1 MGKKV
6 KWLQGKSLRNE
17 SQEEFTR
24 FCQEVS
30 EFELS
35 EFLCGILYN
44 RGINTYEKVQQHLFM
59 ELSDIHNPTLLKDSD
74 KFIEGMKKAIE
85 EKHKI
90 VIMGDYD
97 VDGITATAIA
107 MLGLRNLNLD
117 VHFYINNRFVEGYG
131 MTPLSLENILKK
143 HPDVK
148 TIITVDNGI
157 VAFEAVEQAVN
168 MGIQVLVTD
177 HHEPSSDGK
186 YPIAHAV
193 VDHKREDCE
202 YPFKEMCGAGVIF
215 KLLLLLYWELGLE
228 PDDTYELLDLLA
240 VGTVADVVSL
250 TDENRVFVKE
260 GLNLIRNDHRLFF
273 KILNEKM
280 EVKQIDE
287 ETIGFQYGPAIN
299 AIGRLDGCPSIVV
312 EAMISNDADFISEV
326 CERMVATNLERKELT
341 SEHVDQAEIILSN
354 QEEMDVIVVY
364 DEGFLEGLV
373 GLIAGRLCERY
384 YKPVIA
390 LTKHGDKLK
399 GSARSIPGFDV
410 KDSFDYCSDLLLGYG
425 GHPQAGGLSLKEEN
439 LEAFIKKV
447 NEYGKIHMTP
457 EVTQKIV
464 EFDNVLTASDMNGNT
479 VDDIA
484 KLRPYGQG
492 FKKPLFGFK
501 IDIAQ
506 NGFYEKVKKNVL
518 ILTGINKIRVVGFDN
533 KQQYIS
539 LGKPERV
546 AVLGCP
552 STNVFNGEVSYQFII
567 NEDNLRAD
575 RSAPRRG

>member
-6 KWLQGKSLRNE
+6 KWCRGKSLSPEYDSDYN
-17 SQEEFTR
+17 R
-24 FCQEVS
+24 FCQEIS
-30 EFELS
+30 EFNLS
-35 EFLCGILYN
+35 NILCGILYN
-44 RGINTYEKVQQHLFM
+44 RGIDTYEKVKNHLFM
-59 ELSDIHNPTLLKDSD
+59 ELSDIHNPVTLKDSD
-74 KFIEGMKKAIE
+74 KFIEGMKRAIK

-97 VDGITATAIA
+97 VDGITATSIA

-117 VHFYINNRFVEGYG
+117 VDFYINNRFVEGYG
-131 MTPLSLENILKK
+131 MTLLSLENILKK
-143 HPDVK
+143 YPDVK

-157 VAFEAVEQAVN
+157 VAFEAVKQAVD

-177 HHEPSSDGK
+177 HHEPSADGR
-186 YPIAHAV
+186 YPEAYAV
-193 VDHKREDCE
+193 VDQKREDCE
-202 YPFKEMCGAGVIF
+202 YPFKEICGAGVIF
-215 KLLLLLYWELGLE
+215 KLMMLLYWELDLE
-228 PDDTYELLDLLA
+228 LDYVYELLDLLA

-280 EVKQIDE
+280 AVKQIDE

-312 EAMISNDADFISEV
+312 EAMISNDVQFISEV
-326 CERMVATNLERKELT
+326 CERMVETNLQRKELT
-341 SEHVDQAEIILSN
+341 AEHVEQAELILSN
-354 QEEMDVIVVY
+354 QEDMDVIVVY
-364 DEGFLEGLV
+364 SECFLEGLV

-384 YKPVIA
+384 YKPVVA
-390 LTKHGDKLK
+390 LTKHGDKIK

-410 KDSFDYCSDLLLGYG
+410 KESFDYCSDLLLGYG

-439 LEAFIKKV
+439 LDAFIKKI
-447 NEYGKIHMTP
+447 NEYGKIHLTP
-457 EVTQKIV
+457 EISQKIV
-464 EFDNVLTASDMNGNT
+464 EFDEVLKSSDINGNT
-479 VDDIA
+479 IDDIA

-506 NGFYEKVKKNVL
+506 NGFNENVAKNVL

-539 LGKPERV
+539 LGKPERI
-546 AVLGCP
+546 AILGCP
-552 STNVFNGEVSYQFII
+552 SVNVYNGDVSYQFIV
-567 NEDNLRAD
+567 NEDNIRVD
-575 RSAPRRG
+575 KSTPRR